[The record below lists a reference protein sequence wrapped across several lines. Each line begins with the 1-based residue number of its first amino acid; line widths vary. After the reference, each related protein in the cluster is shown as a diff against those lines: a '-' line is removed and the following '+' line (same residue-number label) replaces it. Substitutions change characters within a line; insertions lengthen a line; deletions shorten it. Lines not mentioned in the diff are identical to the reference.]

1 MKIKAPKADVGVLI
15 GRFQVPDLHEGHKR
29 LIQHVVDN
37 HQKVI
42 IFLGLAPTRVTR
54 NNPLDFESRKQMI
67 LQSFPM
73 VTVLYIKDLA
83 LDKAWAKTL
92 DTQIADIVGPSSTV
106 VLYGGRESFKNHYL
120 GKYPVIEL
128 EQEVYTSGVEVR
140 NSIAATVKAS
150 PEFRHGVIW
159 AAYNQYPKIMPTV
172 DVAVWNEDYTKLL
185 MAKKPNEELY
195 RFIGGFV
202 DGKGTLETNAKREVA
217 EEAHIEID
225 ELQYVGSR
233 VIDDWRYRREVDKIM
248 TTLFSAKY
256 IFGNP
261 TPDDDIAELRW
272 FVFNKELEK
281 QLVEEH
287 RFLFQM
293 LAEKFIHQMQ

>member
-1 MKIKAPKADVGVLI
+1 MKVKTPRADVGVLI

-37 HQKVI
+37 HQKVV

-67 LQSFPM
+67 LQVFPT
-73 VTVLYIKDLA
+73 VNVLYIKDCNS
-83 LDKAWAKTL
+83 DKAWSKTL
-92 DTQIADIVGPSSTV
+92 DTQIVDVVGPTSSV
-106 VLYGGRESFKNHYL
+106 VLYGGRESFKNHYT

-140 NSIAATVKAS
+140 NSIAATCKACQ
-150 PEFRHGVIW
+150 EFRHGVIW
-159 AAYNQYPKIMPTV
+159 AAYNQYPRIMPTV
-172 DVAVWNEDYTKLL
+172 DVAVWSEKYDKLL
-185 MAKKPNEELY
+185 LAKKPNEELY

-202 DGKGTLETNAKREVA
+202 DGKGTLETNARREVE
-217 EEAHIEID
+217 EEAHISID
-225 ELQYVGSR
+225 DLQYVGSFI
-233 VIDDWRYRREVDKIM
+233 VDDWRYRREVDKIM

-272 FVFNKELEK
+272 FEFKRLKETDI
-281 QLVEEH
+281 VEEH
-287 RFLFQM
+287 RPLLKALQ
-293 LAEKFIHQMQ
+293 EKFNHLL